1 MNQKEV
7 LIISI
12 TVFLTVLGW
21 IVADLVHI
29 AHTEQLPDNDPR
41 FSKPISVNIDMK
53 VIEELERRN

>member
-12 TVFLTVLGW
+12 TVFFTVLGW
-21 IVADLVHI
+21 IVSDLIHV

-41 FSKPISVNIDMK
+41 FSKPINVDIDMS
-53 VIEELERRN
+53 VIDELERRK